1 MLSLY
6 LSLLDSVKD
15 QKNFQE
21 IYYSYRSLLYQ
32 VANQIL
38 KDTWLAEDAVQNT
51 FFSLAKNMK
60 KISEWNCIQIRN
72 YLIIIARNAA
82 LQIYNKNKS
91 QNEISVEETPEKGTD
106 LHKIEIDI
114 ESKDAQK
121 ALFAHIKSLDSK
133 YGDVL
138 ILKYYYDLRNKEIAE
153 CLKISLENVK
163 IRLIRGKAMIKKILL
178 EGDEI
183 DRKTI

>member
-6 LSLLDSVKD
+6 LLLLESVEE
-15 QKNFQE
+15 QKTFQE

-38 KDTWLAEDAVQNT
+38 KDTWLAEDAVQNA
-51 FFSLAKNMK
+51 FLSLAKNIK
-60 KISEWNCIQIRN
+60 KISGWNCIQIRN
-72 YLIIIARNAA
+72 YLIIIVRNAA
-82 LQIYNKNKS
+82 LQIYNKN
-91 QNEISVEETPEKGTD
+91 QNEISVEEIPETNTD

-114 ESKDAQK
+114 ENKDAQK
-121 ALFAHIKSLDSK
+121 ILFTYIKSLDAK

-138 ILKYYYDLRNKEIAE
+138 ILKYYYGLRNKEIAK

-163 IRLIRGKAMIKKILL
+163 IRLVRGKSMIKKLL
-178 EGDEI
+178 LKGESI
-183 DRKTI
+183 DGKTI

>member
-1 MLSLY
+1 MLALY
-6 LSLLDSVKD
+6 LSLLNSIEEK
-15 QKNFQE
+15 KTFQE

-72 YLIIIARNAA
+72 YLIIIVRNAA
-82 LQIYNKNKS
+82 FQIYNKR
-91 QNEISVEETPEKGTD
+91 QNEIPTDETLEEGTD

-114 ESKDAQK
+114 ENKNAQET
-121 ALFAHIKSLDSK
+121 LFMHIKSLDAK

-138 ILKYYYDLRNKEIAE
+138 ILKYFYGFRNKEIAE

-178 EGDEI
+178 EGNEI